1 MIQVESRLTVCDN
14 SGAKEALCIRVLG
27 GTGRRYASVGDVI
40 VVSVKSVIPSSD
52 IKKGAHRAIDVL
64 DFLAFEDL
72 MIHRFLHVQYLTAQ
86 W

>member
-52 IKKGAHRAIDVL
+52 VIVLSVIVKIMQTSGKRACS
-64 DFLAFEDL
+64 
-72 MIHRFLHVQYLTAQ
+72 
-86 W
+86 

>member
-40 VVSVKSVIPSSD
+40 VVSMMRTVSPILHSFFSS
-52 IKKGAHRAIDVL
+52 
-64 DFLAFEDL
+64 
-72 MIHRFLHVQYLTAQ
+72 
-86 W
+86 

>member
-40 VVSVKSVIPSSD
+40 VVSVKSVSLQVIL
-52 IKKGAHRAIDVL
+52 KK
-64 DFLAFEDL
+64 
-72 MIHRFLHVQYLTAQ
+72 VQCLKL
-86 W
+86 

>member
-40 VVSVKSVIPSSD
+40 VVLLRALSLQVIL
-52 IKKGAHRAIDVL
+52 KK
-64 DFLAFEDL
+64 
-72 MIHRFLHVQYLTAQ
+72 VQCLKL
-86 W
+86 